1 MKSRGG
7 FTKPNEAL
15 GIEESKDG
23 LMDVTPK
30 AGSAPPLPLS
40 LEAFGETIQG
50 HGKTLLRRFLA
61 IGVGRAHTLPP
72 PISLHSSVC
81 TQCDQEECFCVD
93 LWSRRQCVWRKAATE
108 LVGSLSSSTMTLL
121 PHAVRCMFRSATD
134 GAAGGAD

>member
-72 PISLHSSVC
+72 PYHCIRLSV
-81 TQCDQEECFCVD
+81 
-93 LWSRRQCVWRKAATE
+93 
-108 LVGSLSSSTMTLL
+108 
-121 PHAVRCMFRSATD
+121 RSATRRSVFVWTCGPED
-134 GAAGGAD
+134 IVSGGRQPPNLWVPFPSQQ